1 MRFSRNRLK
10 LNFLFLTIFSFV
22 LFGSYLFIQKVYS
35 LQFIE
40 SDHFQDQAL
49 SYRERVEVL
58 EAKRGTIYDKHFNVL
73 ASSIQSYNVA
83 IRPNEINDLGLI
95 KILSPI
101 LGIDENKI
109 LNEIT
114 ENSRFFYLKRNVDF
128 ETGQKIKSWN
138 YKGVHLEQSNKRNV
152 YDESTSNLIGL
163 VDPDGNGIEGLELY
177 FDNFLQGQNG
187 ELRYESAPN
196 GAIIPQGEIKT
207 IQPKHGE
214 DLVLAIDSELQYL
227 TENLCNDALLDTGAF
242 KCSVVFANSLTGE
255 VLISS
260 ETSSSDNKYFDIDLI
275 SARANYEPGSALKIF
290 TIGSLI
296 ESDIVDENNSYLVE
310 DEIEIIDG
318 SCDDNYE
325 GFKGCFKDFLKHEPL
340 NLTVE
345 EIIERSS
352 NVGTIKI
359 VNNSNIDNVEEFLK
373 KFGFGSRTGV
383 ELSGESKGSFT
394 EYNSCKTC
402 LSSLSIGYSIN
413 TTQYQMV
420 KGYSIIAN
428 GGNDIQLSL
437 LRNLD
442 QNVNDQNV
450 NQKSIISNDLSNRLK
465 KLLIN
470 VVEGD
475 NGTGKSLRMSGYVIG
490 GKTGTSRTYLE
501 GIGYSDKRFNTSFT
515 GFIETNEGPI
525 VGSVI
530 LWGALGSPISEYVT
544 GGSTAAPIFKNIVRN
559 LVPEK

>member
-22 LFGSYLFIQKVYS
+22 LFGSFLFIQKVYS

-95 KILSPI
+95 KVLSPI

-373 KFGFGSRTGV
+373 KFGFGSKTGV

-394 EYNSCKTC
+394 EYNTCKTC

-437 LRNLD
+437 LRNL
-442 QNVNDQNV
+442 DQNV

-559 LVPEK
+559 LVPDK

>member
-22 LFGSYLFIQKVYS
+22 LFGSFLFIQKVYS

-83 IRPNEINDLGLI
+83 IRPNEINDLGVI
-95 KILSPI
+95 KVLSPI

-207 IQPKHGE
+207 IQPQHGE

-227 TENLCNDALLDTGAF
+227 TENLCNDALVDTGAF

-260 ETSSSDNKYFDIDLI
+260 ETSSLDNKYFDIDLI

-296 ESDIVDENNSYLVE
+296 ESDIVNENSSYLVE

-442 QNVNDQNV
+442 QNVN
-450 NQKSIISNDLSNRLK
+450 QKSIISNDLSNRLK

-475 NGTGKSLRMSGYVIG
+475 NGTGKSLRMNGYVIG

-559 LVPEK
+559 LVPDK

>member
-1 MRFSRNRLK
+1 MRYSRNRLK

-83 IRPNEINDLGLI
+83 IKPNEINDLGFI
-95 KILSPI
+95 KVLSPI

-109 LNEIT
+109 INKIT
-114 ENSRFFYLKRNVDF
+114 ENSSFFYLKRNVDF

-138 YKGVHLEQSNKRNV
+138 YKGIHLEQSNKRNI
-152 YDESTSNLIGL
+152 YDESTANLIGL

-177 FDNFLQGQNG
+177 FDNYLQGQNG

-227 TENLCNDALLDTGAF
+227 TENLCNDALVDTGAF

-260 ETSSSDNKYFDIDLI
+260 ETSSLDNKYFNIDLI
-275 SARANYEPGSALKIF
+275 SARAYYEPGSALKIF

-296 ESDIVDENNSYLVE
+296 ESDVVDENSSYLVE

-318 SCDDNYE
+318 SCDDNHE

-373 KFGFGSRTGV
+373 KFGFGSKTGV

-394 EYNSCKTC
+394 EYNTCKTC

-437 LRNLD
+437 LRNL
-442 QNVNDQNV
+442 DQNV

>member
-1 MRFSRNRLK
+1 MRFNRNRLK
-10 LNFLFLTIFSFV
+10 LNILFLTIFSFV
-22 LFGSYLFIQKVYS
+22 LFGSFLFIQKVYS

-83 IRPNEINDLGLI
+83 IKPNEINDLGFI
-95 KILSPI
+95 KVLSPI

-109 LNEIT
+109 INKIT
-114 ENSRFFYLKRNVDF
+114 ENSSFFYLKRNVDF

-138 YKGVHLEQSNKRNV
+138 YKGIHLEQSNKRNI
-152 YDESTSNLIGL
+152 YDESTANLIGL

-177 FDNFLQGQNG
+177 FDNYLQGQNG

-227 TENLCNDALLDTGAF
+227 TENLCNDALVDTGAF

-260 ETSSSDNKYFDIDLI
+260 ETSSLDNKYFNIDLI
-275 SARANYEPGSALKIF
+275 SARAYYEPGSALKIF

-296 ESDIVDENNSYLVE
+296 ESDIVDENSSYLVE

-318 SCDDNYE
+318 SCDDNHE

-373 KFGFGSRTGV
+373 KFGFGSKTGV

-394 EYNSCKTC
+394 EYNTCKTC

-428 GGNDIQLSL
+428 GGKDIQLSL

-442 QNVNDQNV
+442 QNVN
-450 NQKSIISNDLSNRLK
+450 QKSIISDDLSNRLK

-559 LVPEK
+559 LVPDK

>member
-22 LFGSYLFIQKVYS
+22 LFGSFLFIQKVYS

-40 SDHFQDQAL
+40 SEHFQDQAL

-83 IRPNEINDLGLI
+83 IRPNEINDLGVI
-95 KILSPI
+95 KVLSPI

-138 YKGVHLEQSNKRNV
+138 YKGVHLEKSNKRNV

-227 TENLCNDALLDTGAF
+227 TENLCNDALFDTGAF

-325 GFKGCFKDFLKHEPL
+325 GYKGCFKDFLKHEPL

-359 VNNSNIDNVEEFLK
+359 VNNSNIDNIEEFLK

-428 GGNDIQLSL
+428 GGKDIQLSL
-437 LRNLD
+437 LRNLE
-442 QNVNDQNV
+442 QNV

-475 NGTGKSLRMSGYVIG
+475 NGTGKSLRMNGYVIG

-559 LVPEK
+559 LVPDK

>member
-1 MRFSRNRLK
+1 MRFNRNRLK
-10 LNFLFLTIFSFV
+10 LNILFLTIFSFV
-22 LFGSYLFIQKVYS
+22 LFGSFLFIQKVYS

-83 IRPNEINDLGLI
+83 IKPNEINDLGFI
-95 KILSPI
+95 KVLSPI

-109 LNEIT
+109 INKIT
-114 ENSRFFYLKRNVDF
+114 ENSSFFYLKRNVDF

-138 YKGVHLEQSNKRNV
+138 YKGIHLEQSNKRNI
-152 YDESTSNLIGL
+152 YDESTANLIGL

-177 FDNFLQGQNG
+177 FDNYLQGQNG

-227 TENLCNDALLDTGAF
+227 TENLCNDALVDTGAF

-260 ETSSSDNKYFDIDLI
+260 ETSSLDNKYFNIDLI
-275 SARANYEPGSALKIF
+275 SARAYYEPGSALKIF

-296 ESDIVDENNSYLVE
+296 ESDIVDENSSYLVE

-318 SCDDNYE
+318 SCDDNHE

-373 KFGFGSRTGV
+373 KFGFGSKTGV

-394 EYNSCKTC
+394 EYNTCKTC

-442 QNVNDQNV
+442 QNI

-475 NGTGKSLRMSGYVIG
+475 NGTGKSLRMSDYVIG

-559 LVPEK
+559 LVPDK

>member
-95 KILSPI
+95 KVLSPI

-109 LNEIT
+109 LNGIT

-310 DEIEIIDG
+310 DKIEIIDG

-394 EYNSCKTC
+394 EYNTCKTC

-437 LRNLD
+437 LRNL
-442 QNVNDQNV
+442 DQNV

-544 GGSTAAPIFKNIVRN
+544 GGSTAAPIFKSIVRN
-559 LVPEK
+559 LVPDK

>member
-1 MRFSRNRLK
+1 MRFNRNRLK
-10 LNFLFLTIFSFV
+10 LNILFLTIFSFV
-22 LFGSYLFIQKVYS
+22 LFGSFLFIQKVYS

-83 IRPNEINDLGLI
+83 IKPNEINDLGFI
-95 KILSPI
+95 KVLSPI

-109 LNEIT
+109 INNIT
-114 ENSRFFYLKRNVDF
+114 ENSSFFYLKRNVDF

-138 YKGVHLEQSNKRNV
+138 YKGIHLEQSNKRNI
-152 YDESTSNLIGL
+152 YDESTANLIGL

-177 FDNFLQGQNG
+177 FDNYLQGQNG

-214 DLVLAIDSELQYL
+214 DLILAIDSELQYL
-227 TENLCNDALLDTGAF
+227 TVNLSIDALVDTGAF

-260 ETSSSDNKYFDIDLI
+260 ETSSLDNKYFNIDLI
-275 SARANYEPGSALKIF
+275 SARAYYEPGSALKIF

-296 ESDIVDENNSYLVE
+296 ESDIVDENSSYLVE

-318 SCDDNYE
+318 SCDDNHE

-394 EYNSCKTC
+394 EYNTCKTC

-428 GGNDIQLSL
+428 GGKDIQLSL

-442 QNVNDQNV
+442 RNI
-450 NQKSIISNDLSNRLK
+450 NQKSIISIDLSNRLK

-475 NGTGKSLRMSGYVIG
+475 NGTGKSLRMSDYVIG

-559 LVPEK
+559 LVPDK

>member
-22 LFGSYLFIQKVYS
+22 LFGSFLFIQKVYS

-95 KILSPI
+95 KVLSPI

-428 GGNDIQLSL
+428 GGKDIQLSL
-437 LRNLD
+437 LRNLE
-442 QNVNDQNV
+442 QNV

-559 LVPEK
+559 LVPDK

>member
-95 KILSPI
+95 KVLSPI

-227 TENLCNDALLDTGAF
+227 TENLCNDALVDTGAF

-260 ETSSSDNKYFDIDLI
+260 ETSSLDNKYFDIDLI

-394 EYNSCKTC
+394 EYNTCKTC

-442 QNVNDQNV
+442 QNVN
-450 NQKSIISNDLSNRLK
+450 QKSIISNDLSNRLK

-475 NGTGKSLRMSGYVIG
+475 NGTGKSLRMSDYVIG

-559 LVPEK
+559 LVPDK

>member
-260 ETSSSDNKYFDIDLI
+260 ETSSLDNKYFDIDLI

-394 EYNSCKTC
+394 EYNTCKTC

-437 LRNLD
+437 LRNL
-442 QNVNDQNV
+442 DQNV

-544 GGSTAAPIFKNIVRN
+544 GGSTAAPIFKSIVRN
-559 LVPEK
+559 LVPDK

>member
-1 MRFSRNRLK
+1 MRFNRNRLK
-10 LNFLFLTIFSFV
+10 LNILFLTIFSFV
-22 LFGSYLFIQKVYS
+22 LFGSFLFIQKVYS

-428 GGNDIQLSL
+428 GGKDIQLSL
-437 LRNLD
+437 LRNL
-442 QNVNDQNV
+442 DQNV

-559 LVPEK
+559 LVPDK

>member
-10 LNFLFLTIFSFV
+10 LNILFLTIFSFV
-22 LFGSYLFIQKVYS
+22 LFGSFLFIQKVYS

-95 KILSPI
+95 KVLSPI

-227 TENLCNDALLDTGAF
+227 TENLCNDALVDTGAF

-260 ETSSSDNKYFDIDLI
+260 ETSSLDNKYFDIDLI

-394 EYNSCKTC
+394 EYNTCKTC

-437 LRNLD
+437 LRNL
-442 QNVNDQNV
+442 DQNV

-559 LVPEK
+559 LVPDK

>member
-22 LFGSYLFIQKVYS
+22 LFGSFLFIQKVYS

-95 KILSPI
+95 KVLSPI

-177 FDNFLQGQNG
+177 FDNFLQGENG

-227 TENLCNDALLDTGAF
+227 TENLCNDALVDTGAF

-260 ETSSSDNKYFDIDLI
+260 ETSSLDNKYFDIDLI

-394 EYNSCKTC
+394 EYNTCKTC

-437 LRNLD
+437 LRNL
-442 QNVNDQNV
+442 DQNV

-559 LVPEK
+559 LVPER

>member
-1 MRFSRNRLK
+1 MRFNRNRLK
-10 LNFLFLTIFSFV
+10 LNILFLTIFSFV
-22 LFGSYLFIQKVYS
+22 LFGSFLFIQKVYS

-83 IRPNEINDLGLI
+83 IRPNEINDLGVI
-95 KILSPI
+95 KVLSPI

-138 YKGVHLEQSNKRNV
+138 YKGIHLEQSNKRNI
-152 YDESTSNLIGL
+152 YDESTANLIGL

-177 FDNFLQGQNG
+177 FDNYLQGQNG

-227 TENLCNDALLDTGAF
+227 TENLCNDALVDTGAF

-260 ETSSSDNKYFDIDLI
+260 ETSSLDNKYFDIDLI

-428 GGNDIQLSL
+428 GGKDIQLSL
-437 LRNLD
+437 LRNLE
-442 QNVNDQNV
+442 QNV

-559 LVPEK
+559 LVPDK

>member
-22 LFGSYLFIQKVYS
+22 LFGSFLFIQKVYS

-40 SDHFQDQAL
+40 SEHFQDQAL

-83 IRPNEINDLGLI
+83 IRPNEINDLGVI
-95 KILSPI
+95 KVLSPI

-428 GGNDIQLSL
+428 GGKDIQLSL
-437 LRNLD
+437 LRNLE
-442 QNVNDQNV
+442 QNV

-559 LVPEK
+559 LVPDK

>member
-1 MRFSRNRLK
+1 MRYSRNRLK

-95 KILSPI
+95 KVLSPL

-394 EYNSCKTC
+394 EYNTCKTC

-428 GGNDIQLSL
+428 GGKDIQLSL
-437 LRNLD
+437 LRNL
-442 QNVNDQNV
+442 DQNV

-559 LVPEK
+559 LVPDK

>member
-1 MRFSRNRLK
+1 MRFSKNRLK

-22 LFGSYLFIQKVYS
+22 LFGSFLFIQKVYS

-359 VNNSNIDNVEEFLK
+359 VNNSNVDNVEEFLK
-373 KFGFGSRTGV
+373 KFGFGSKTGV

-394 EYNSCKTC
+394 EYNTCKTC

-437 LRNLD
+437 LRNL
-442 QNVNDQNV
+442 DQNV

-544 GGSTAAPIFKNIVRN
+544 GGSTAAPIFKSIVRN
-559 LVPEK
+559 LVPDK

>member
-1 MRFSRNRLK
+1 MRFNRNRLK
-10 LNFLFLTIFSFV
+10 LNILFLTIFSFV
-22 LFGSYLFIQKVYS
+22 LFGSFLFIQKVYS

-83 IRPNEINDLGLI
+83 IKPNEINDLGFI
-95 KILSPI
+95 KVLSPI

-109 LNEIT
+109 INKIT
-114 ENSRFFYLKRNVDF
+114 ENSSFFYLKRNVDF

-138 YKGVHLEQSNKRNV
+138 YKGIHLEQSNKRNI
-152 YDESTSNLIGL
+152 YDESTANLIGL

-177 FDNFLQGQNG
+177 FDNYLQGQNG

-227 TENLCNDALLDTGAF
+227 TENLCNDALVDTGAF

-260 ETSSSDNKYFDIDLI
+260 ETSSLDNKYFNIDLI
-275 SARANYEPGSALKIF
+275 SARAYYEPGSALKIF

-296 ESDIVDENNSYLVE
+296 ESDIVDENSSYLVE

-318 SCDDNYE
+318 SCDDNHE

-373 KFGFGSRTGV
+373 KFGFGSKTGV

-394 EYNSCKTC
+394 EYNTCKTC

-442 QNVNDQNV
+442 QNVN
-450 NQKSIISNDLSNRLK
+450 QKSIISNDLSKRLK
-465 KLLIN
+465 QLLIN

-475 NGTGKSLRMSGYVIG
+475 NGTGKSLRMSDYVIG

-559 LVPEK
+559 LVPDK

>member
-1 MRFSRNRLK
+1 MRFNRNRLK
-10 LNFLFLTIFSFV
+10 LNILFLTIFSFV
-22 LFGSYLFIQKVYS
+22 LFGSFLFIQKVYS

-83 IRPNEINDLGLI
+83 IKPNEINDLGFI
-95 KILSPI
+95 KVLSPI

-109 LNEIT
+109 INKIT

-227 TENLCNDALLDTGAF
+227 TENLCTEALFDTGAF

-260 ETSSSDNKYFDIDLI
+260 ETSSLDNKYFDIDLI

-373 KFGFGSRTGV
+373 KFGFGSKTGV

-394 EYNSCKTC
+394 EYNTCKTC

-437 LRNLD
+437 LRNL
-442 QNVNDQNV
+442 DQNV

-559 LVPEK
+559 LVPDK

>member
-22 LFGSYLFIQKVYS
+22 LFGSYLFIQKVYY

-95 KILSPI
+95 KVLSPI

-373 KFGFGSRTGV
+373 KFGFGSKTGV

-394 EYNSCKTC
+394 EYNTCKTC

-428 GGNDIQLSL
+428 GGKDIQLSL
-437 LRNLD
+437 LRNL
-442 QNVNDQNV
+442 DQNV

-559 LVPEK
+559 LVPDK

>member
-1 MRFSRNRLK
+1 MK
-10 LNFLFLTIFSFV
+10 LNILFLTIFSFV
-22 LFGSYLFIQKVYS
+22 LFGSFLFIQKVYS

-83 IRPNEINDLGLI
+83 IKSNEINDLGFI
-95 KILSPI
+95 KVLSPI

-109 LNEIT
+109 INKIT
-114 ENSRFFYLKRNVDF
+114 ENSGFFYLKRNVDF

-138 YKGVHLEQSNKRNV
+138 YKGIHLEQSNKRNI
-152 YDESTSNLIGL
+152 YDESTANLIGL

-177 FDNFLQGQNG
+177 FDNYLQGQNG

-227 TENLCNDALLDTGAF
+227 TENLCNDALVDTGAF

-260 ETSSSDNKYFDIDLI
+260 ETSSLDNKYFNIDLI
-275 SARANYEPGSALKIF
+275 SARAYYEPGSALKIF

-296 ESDIVDENNSYLVE
+296 ESDIVDENSSYLVE
-310 DEIEIIDG
+310 DKIEIIDG
-318 SCDDNYE
+318 SCEDNHE

-373 KFGFGSRTGV
+373 KFGFGSKTGV

-394 EYNSCKTC
+394 EYNACKTC

-442 QNVNDQNV
+442 QNI

-559 LVPEK
+559 LVPDK

>member
-1 MRFSRNRLK
+1 MRLNRNRLK

-22 LFGSYLFIQKVYS
+22 LFGSFLFIQKVYS

-40 SDHFQDQAL
+40 SDYFQDQAL

-58 EAKRGTIYDKHFNVL
+58 EAKRGTIFDKHFNVL
-73 ASSIQSYNVA
+73 AGSIQSYNVA
-83 IRPNEINDLGLI
+83 IKPNEINDLGLV
-95 KILSPI
+95 KVLSPI

-109 LNEIT
+109 LKKII
-114 ENSRFFYLKRNVDF
+114 ENSGFFYLKRNVDF

-138 YKGVHLEQSNKRNV
+138 YKGIHLEQSNKRNV

-177 FDNFLQGQNG
+177 FDNYLQGQNG

-214 DLVLAIDSELQYL
+214 DLVLSIDSELQYL
-227 TENLCNDALLDTGAF
+227 TENLCNDALVDTGAF

-260 ETSSSDNKYFDIDLI
+260 ETSSLDNEYFNIDLI

-296 ESDIVDENNSYLVE
+296 ESDIVNENNSYLVE
-310 DEIEIIDG
+310 DEIEIIYG

-325 GFKGCFKDFLKHEPL
+325 GLKGCFKDFLKHEPL
-340 NLTVE
+340 NLTVK

-359 VNNSNIDNVEEFLK
+359 INNSNIDNVEEFLK

-394 EYNSCKTC
+394 EYNTCKTC

-428 GGNDIQLSL
+428 GGKNIQLSL

-442 QNVNDQNV
+442 QNI

-559 LVPEK
+559 LVPDK

>member
-1 MRFSRNRLK
+1 MRFSKNRLK

-22 LFGSYLFIQKVYS
+22 LFGSFLFIQKVYS

-428 GGNDIQLSL
+428 GGKDIQLSL
-437 LRNLD
+437 LRNL
-442 QNVNDQNV
+442 DQNV

-475 NGTGKSLRMSGYVIG
+475 NGTGKSLRMSDYVIG

-559 LVPEK
+559 LVPDK

>member
-1 MRFSRNRLK
+1 MRFNRNRLK
-10 LNFLFLTIFSFV
+10 LNILFLTIFSFV
-22 LFGSYLFIQKVYS
+22 LFGSFLFIQKVYS

-83 IRPNEINDLGLI
+83 IKPNEINDLGFI
-95 KILSPI
+95 KVLSPI

-109 LNEIT
+109 INKIT
-114 ENSRFFYLKRNVDF
+114 ENSSFFYLKRNVDF

-177 FDNFLQGQNG
+177 FDNYLQGQNG

-227 TENLCNDALLDTGAF
+227 TENLCNDALVDTGAF

-260 ETSSSDNKYFDIDLI
+260 ETSSLDNKYFNIDLI
-275 SARANYEPGSALKIF
+275 SARAYYEPGSALKIF

-296 ESDIVDENNSYLVE
+296 ESDIVDENSSYLVE

-318 SCDDNYE
+318 SCDDNHE

-373 KFGFGSRTGV
+373 KFGFGSKTGV

-394 EYNSCKTC
+394 EYNTCKTC

-442 QNVNDQNV
+442 QNKNL
-450 NQKSIISNDLSNRLK
+450 KSIISNDLSNRLK

-475 NGTGKSLRMSGYVIG
+475 NGTGKSLRMNDYVIG

-501 GIGYSDKRFNTSFT
+501 GIGYSDKRFNTSIT

>member
-1 MRFSRNRLK
+1 MRFNRNRLK
-10 LNFLFLTIFSFV
+10 LNFLFLTILTFL
-22 LFGSYLFIQKVYS
+22 LFGSFLFIQKIYS

-40 SDHFQDQAL
+40 SDYFQDQAL
-49 SYRERVEVL
+49 SYRERVEIL

-83 IRPNEINDLGLI
+83 IKPSEINDLGFI
-95 KILSPI
+95 KVLSPI
-101 LGIDENKI
+101 LGIDEKKI
-109 LNEIT
+109 LNKIT
-114 ENSRFFYLKRNVDF
+114 ENSNFFYLKRNVDF
-128 ETGQKIKSWN
+128 QTGQKIKSWN

-177 FDNFLQGQNG
+177 FDNYLKGQNG

-227 TENLCNDALLDTGAF
+227 TENLCNNALIDTGAF

-260 ETSSSDNKYFDIDLI
+260 ETSSLDNKYFNIDLI
-275 SARANYEPGSALKIF
+275 SARAYYEPGSALKIF
-290 TIGSLI
+290 TIGSLL
-296 ESDIVDENNSYLVE
+296 ESDIVNEKKTYLVE
-310 DEIEIIDG
+310 DKIEIIDG

-340 NLTVE
+340 NLSVK

-359 VNNSNIDNVEEFLK
+359 VNKSSIDVVEEFLK

-383 ELSGESKGSFT
+383 ELSGESKGTFT
-394 EYNSCKTC
+394 EYNTCKTC

-428 GGNDIQLSL
+428 GGKDIQLTL
-437 LRNLD
+437 LRNLE
-442 QNVNDQNV
+442 QNE

-530 LWGALGSPISEYVT
+530 LWGAIGSPISEYVT

-559 LVPEK
+559 LVPDK

>member
-1 MRFSRNRLK
+1 MRFNRNRLK
-10 LNFLFLTIFSFV
+10 LNILFLTIFSFV
-22 LFGSYLFIQKVYS
+22 LFGSFLFIQKVYS

-83 IRPNEINDLGLI
+83 IKPNEINDLGFI
-95 KILSPI
+95 KVLSPI

-109 LNEIT
+109 INKIT
-114 ENSRFFYLKRNVDF
+114 ENSSFFYLKRNVDF

-138 YKGVHLEQSNKRNV
+138 YKGIHLEQSNKRNI
-152 YDESTSNLIGL
+152 YDESTANLIGL

-177 FDNFLQGQNG
+177 FDNYLQGQNG

-227 TENLCNDALLDTGAF
+227 TENLCNDALVDTGAF

-260 ETSSSDNKYFDIDLI
+260 ETSSLDNKYFNIDLI
-275 SARANYEPGSALKIF
+275 SARAYYEPGSALKIF

-296 ESDIVDENNSYLVE
+296 ESDIVDENSSYLVE

-318 SCDDNYE
+318 SCDDNHE

-394 EYNSCKTC
+394 EYNTCKTC

-437 LRNLD
+437 LRNL
-442 QNVNDQNV
+442 DQNV

-559 LVPEK
+559 LVPDK

>member
-227 TENLCNDALLDTGAF
+227 TENLCNDALVDTGAF

-260 ETSSSDNKYFDIDLI
+260 ETSSLDNIYFNIDLI
-275 SARANYEPGSALKIF
+275 SARAYYEPGSALKIF

-296 ESDIVDENNSYLVE
+296 ESDIVDENSSYLVE
-310 DEIEIIDG
+310 DKIEIIDG
-318 SCDDNYE
+318 SCDDNHE

-373 KFGFGSRTGV
+373 KFGFGSKTGV

-394 EYNSCKTC
+394 EYNTCKTC

-428 GGNDIQLSL
+428 GGKDIQLSL
-437 LRNLD
+437 LRNL
-442 QNVNDQNV
+442 DQNV

-559 LVPEK
+559 LVPDK

>member
-22 LFGSYLFIQKVYS
+22 LFGSFLFIQKVYS

-95 KILSPI
+95 KVLSPI

-196 GAIIPQGEIKT
+196 GAIIPQGDIKT

-428 GGNDIQLSL
+428 GGKDIQLSL
-437 LRNLD
+437 LRNL
-442 QNVNDQNV
+442 DQNV

-559 LVPEK
+559 LVPDK

>member
-1 MRFSRNRLK
+1 MRFSKNRLK

-22 LFGSYLFIQKVYS
+22 LFGSFLFIQKVYS

-227 TENLCNDALLDTGAF
+227 TENLCNDALVDTGAF

-394 EYNSCKTC
+394 EYNTCKTC

-428 GGNDIQLSL
+428 GGKDIQLSL
-437 LRNLD
+437 LRNL
-442 QNVNDQNV
+442 DQNV

-559 LVPEK
+559 LVPDK

>member
-95 KILSPI
+95 KVLSPI

-394 EYNSCKTC
+394 EYNTCKTC

-428 GGNDIQLSL
+428 GGKDIQLSL

-442 QNVNDQNV
+442 QTV
-450 NQKSIISNDLSNRLK
+450 NQKSIISDDLSNRLK

-559 LVPEK
+559 LVPDK

>member
-227 TENLCNDALLDTGAF
+227 TENLCNDALVDTGAF

-428 GGNDIQLSL
+428 GGKDIQLSL
-437 LRNLD
+437 LRNL
-442 QNVNDQNV
+442 DQNV

-544 GGSTAAPIFKNIVRN
+544 GGSTAAPIFKSIVRN
-559 LVPEK
+559 LVPDK

>member
-1 MRFSRNRLK
+1 MRFNRNRLK
-10 LNFLFLTIFSFV
+10 LNFLFLTIFTFL
-22 LFGSYLFIQKVYS
+22 LFGSFLFIQKIYS

-40 SDHFQDQAL
+40 SDYFQDQAL
-49 SYRERVEVL
+49 SYRERVEIL

-83 IRPNEINDLGLI
+83 IKPSEINDLGFI
-95 KILSPI
+95 KVLSPI
-101 LGIDENKI
+101 LGIDEKKI
-109 LNEIT
+109 LNKIT
-114 ENSRFFYLKRNVDF
+114 ENSNFFYLKRNVDF
-128 ETGQKIKSWN
+128 QTGQKIKSWN

-177 FDNFLQGQNG
+177 FDNYLKGQNG

-227 TENLCNDALLDTGAF
+227 TENLCNNALIDTGAF

-260 ETSSSDNKYFDIDLI
+260 ETSSLDNKYFNIDLI
-275 SARANYEPGSALKIF
+275 SARAYYEPGSALKIF
-290 TIGSLI
+290 TIGSLL
-296 ESDIVDENNSYLVE
+296 ESDIVNEKKTYLVE
-310 DEIEIIDG
+310 DKIEIIDG

-340 NLTVE
+340 NLSVK

-359 VNNSNIDNVEEFLK
+359 VNKSSIDVVEEFLK

-383 ELSGESKGSFT
+383 ELSGESKGTFT
-394 EYNSCKTC
+394 EYNTCKTC

-428 GGNDIQLSL
+428 GGKDIQLTL
-437 LRNLD
+437 LRNLE
-442 QNVNDQNV
+442 QNE

-530 LWGALGSPISEYVT
+530 LWGATGSPISEYVT

-559 LVPEK
+559 LVPDK

>member
-1 MRFSRNRLK
+1 MRFNRNRLK

-22 LFGSYLFIQKVYS
+22 LFGSFLFIQKIYS

-83 IRPNEINDLGLI
+83 IKPNEINDLGFI
-95 KILSPI
+95 KVLSPI

-109 LNEIT
+109 INKIT
-114 ENSRFFYLKRNVDF
+114 ENSSFFYLKRNVDF

-138 YKGVHLEQSNKRNV
+138 YKGIHLEQSNKRNI
-152 YDESTSNLIGL
+152 YDESTANLIGL

-177 FDNFLQGQNG
+177 FDNYLQGQNG

-227 TENLCNDALLDTGAF
+227 TENLCNDALVDTGAF

-260 ETSSSDNKYFDIDLI
+260 ETSSLDNKYFNIDLI
-275 SARANYEPGSALKIF
+275 SARAYYEPGSALKIF

-296 ESDIVDENNSYLVE
+296 ESDIVDENSSYLVE

-318 SCDDNYE
+318 SCDDNHE

-394 EYNSCKTC
+394 EYNTCKTC

-428 GGNDIQLSL
+428 GGKDIQLSL
-437 LRNLD
+437 LRNL
-442 QNVNDQNV
+442 DQNV

-559 LVPEK
+559 LVPDK

>member
-1 MRFSRNRLK
+1 MRLSRNRLK

-22 LFGSYLFIQKVYS
+22 LFGSFLFIQKVYS

-95 KILSPI
+95 KVLSPI

-138 YKGVHLEQSNKRNV
+138 YKGIHLEQSNKRNV

-227 TENLCNDALLDTGAF
+227 TENLCNDALVDTGAF

-260 ETSSSDNKYFDIDLI
+260 ETSSLDNKYFDIDLI

-296 ESDIVDENNSYLVE
+296 ESKIVDENNSYLVE

-394 EYNSCKTC
+394 EYNTCKTC

-437 LRNLD
+437 LRNL
-442 QNVNDQNV
+442 DQNV

-559 LVPEK
+559 LVPDK

>member
-22 LFGSYLFIQKVYS
+22 LFGSFLFIQKVYS

-83 IRPNEINDLGLI
+83 IRPNEINDLGVI
-95 KILSPI
+95 KVLSPI

-296 ESDIVDENNSYLVE
+296 ESDIVYENNSYLVE

-325 GFKGCFKDFLKHEPL
+325 GYKGCFKDFLKHEPL

-428 GGNDIQLSL
+428 GGKDIQLSL
-437 LRNLD
+437 LRNL
-442 QNVNDQNV
+442 DQNV

-559 LVPEK
+559 LVPDK

>member
-1 MRFSRNRLK
+1 MRFNRNRLK
-10 LNFLFLTIFSFV
+10 LNFLFLTIFTFL
-22 LFGSYLFIQKVYS
+22 LFGSFLFIQKIYS

-40 SDHFQDQAL
+40 SDYFQDQAL
-49 SYRERVEVL
+49 SYRERVEIL

-83 IRPNEINDLGLI
+83 IKPSEINDLGFI
-95 KILSPI
+95 KVLSPI
-101 LGIDENKI
+101 LGIDEKKI
-109 LNEIT
+109 LNKIT
-114 ENSRFFYLKRNVDF
+114 ENSNFFYLKRNVDF
-128 ETGQKIKSWN
+128 QTGQKIKSWN

-177 FDNFLQGQNG
+177 FDNYLKGQNG

-227 TENLCNDALLDTGAF
+227 TENLCNNALIDTGAF

-260 ETSSSDNKYFDIDLI
+260 ETSSLDNKYFNIDLI
-275 SARANYEPGSALKIF
+275 SARAYYEPGSALKIF
-290 TIGSLI
+290 TIGSLL
-296 ESDIVDENNSYLVE
+296 ESDIVNEKKTYLVE
-310 DEIEIIDG
+310 DKIEIIDG

-340 NLTVE
+340 NLSVE

-359 VNNSNIDNVEEFLK
+359 VNESNIDAIEEFLK

-383 ELSGESKGSFT
+383 ELSGESRGTFT
-394 EYNSCKTC
+394 EYNTCKTC

-428 GGNDIQLSL
+428 GGKDIQLTL
-437 LRNLD
+437 LRNLE
-442 QNVNDQNV
+442 QNE

-530 LWGALGSPISEYVT
+530 LWGAIGSPISEYVT

-559 LVPEK
+559 LVPDK

>member
-138 YKGVHLEQSNKRNV
+138 YKGIHLEQSNKRNI
-152 YDESTSNLIGL
+152 YDESTANLIGL

-227 TENLCNDALLDTGAF
+227 TENLCNDALVDTGAF

-373 KFGFGSRTGV
+373 KFGFGSKTGV

-442 QNVNDQNV
+442 QNI

-559 LVPEK
+559 LVPDK

>member
-373 KFGFGSRTGV
+373 KFGFGSKTGV

-437 LRNLD
+437 LRNL
-442 QNVNDQNV
+442 DQNV

-559 LVPEK
+559 LVPDK